1 MSKGKITGLLRAGL
15 AAVIVIV
22 ATVLSFG
29 LLPSAIAD
37 EKCLR
42 IVFPEVIGNDEIV
55 SGAEIYRQDMAAAG
69 QCVIPVMMPLN
80 RTVVEL
86 EHGSADGVFGW
97 TDDLTSLVNVPLLR
111 SSFPVLEVPVL
122 LVARK
127 PSVRSIKDLKDQ
139 VLGIWLGFD
148 WAKQISLGHEH
159 TVEIPGGPV
168 VMEKML
174 LARRIDAMLVDGYS
188 YSKMRDV
195 RDFKATVLKNN
206 KVYSWIRE
214 EHRSQMATFNAGIDL
229 YRKRFGEWISN

>member
-15 AAVIVIV
+15 TTVIVIV
-22 ATVLSFG
+22 ALVLSFR

-37 EKCLR
+37 ERCLR

-55 SGAEIYRQDMAAAG
+55 SGAEIFRQDMAASG
-69 QCVIPVMMPLN
+69 QCVVPVMMPLN
-80 RTVVEL
+80 RSVVEL
-86 EHGSADGVFGW
+86 DHGSVDGIFGW
-97 TDDLTSLVNVPLLR
+97 TDDLPSLVNVPLLR

-148 WAKQISLGHEH
+148 WAKQVSLGHEH

-168 VMEKML
+168 IMEKML
-174 LARRIDAMLVDGYS
+174 LAGRIDAMLVDGYS
-188 YSKMRDV
+188 YSKMHDIGG
-195 RDFKATVLKNN
+195 FAATVLKNN
-206 KVYSWIRE
+206 KVYSWLRE
-214 EHRSQMATFNAGIDL
+214 EHRSHMVTFNAGIDL
-229 YRKRFGEWISN
+229 YRKRFGDWVTN